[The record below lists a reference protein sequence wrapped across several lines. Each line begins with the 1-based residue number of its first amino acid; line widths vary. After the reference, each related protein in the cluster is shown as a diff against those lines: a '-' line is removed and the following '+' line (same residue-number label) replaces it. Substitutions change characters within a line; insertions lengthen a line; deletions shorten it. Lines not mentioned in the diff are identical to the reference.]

1 MQTFLPDPDFARSAQ
16 LLDTKRLGKQR
27 VETLQVLRALVIP
40 GYGWRHHP
48 AARMWRGYEE
58 ALAAYGLAM
67 CKEWCGRGHA
77 DTCADKIAAEISG
90 SRPRTQAQL
99 RRARKLPKWLGDEAF
114 HLAHQSNLVRKDPDF
129 YRPFFP
135 DVPDDLEYIWPDGP
149 PPAS

>member
-1 MQTFLPDPDFARSAQ
+1 VQTFLPDPDFARSAQ
-16 LLDTKRLGKQR
+16 LLDTRRLGKQR

-90 SRPRTQAQL
+90 ARPRTQAQL
-99 RRARKLPKWLGDEAF
+99 RRAKKLPPWLGDEAF